1 MGFDEK
7 KRTVEVLGDVLENE
21 TGTPEFARASFEI
34 MESVRKQD
42 NRAERAIVERAKS
55 PAAVLTQKLLERF
68 DKAFEGQLRAEGR
81 QFEEATETTDLNLP
95 YSVSRAVIEEAFPNL
110 VAANIFDVDTIETSP
125 TRLYYEATTGETGYS
140 DTVTDEVET
149 AGAEGTW
156 YKLTHGV
163 LTPGTVVVTS
173 DPAGTTYEEGVDY
186 VINYADGK
194 IQPVPAGSIGTNDLL
209 VDYGYTAIQEGEMA
223 PIERVKTSLAFKVI
237 EAYAKR
243 LADQLS
249 REAVV
254 FSRSQLGWDA
264 TARTMANLMR
274 QMQRKVD
281 QGLLYMA
288 FSAVMAIANNKTDPW
303 TIGTTQDDL
312 AELYR
317 LLGNASV
324 IVANR
329 FYTPTFYL
337 ASITN
342 ADRLSNWEG
351 FKRDGFPQSL
361 INAAGF
367 AGMVKNKPVFSSTE
381 FPDTL
386 WISGNRELVQH
397 RIFLPLSIKGP
408 FPSYEASTGKL
419 IAAEQFYAEEFNA
432 TESLVH
438 EKGAYVPVEAGS

>member
-1 MGFDEK
+1 
-7 KRTVEVLGDVLENE
+7 
-21 TGTPEFARASFEI
+21 
-34 MESVRKQD
+34 
-42 NRAERAIVERAKS
+42 
-55 PAAVLTQKLLERF
+55 
-68 DKAFEGQLRAEGR
+68 
-81 QFEEATETTDLNLP
+81 
-95 YSVSRAVIEEAFPNL
+95 
-110 VAANIFDVDTIETSP
+110 
-125 TRLYYEATTGETGYS
+125 
-140 DTVTDEVET
+140 
-149 AGAEGTW
+149 
-156 YKLTHGV
+156 
-163 LTPGTVVVTS
+163 
-173 DPAGTTYEEGVDY
+173 
-186 VINYADGK
+186 
-194 IQPVPAGSIGTNDLL
+194 
-209 VDYGYTAIQEGEMA
+209 
-223 PIERVKTSLAFKVI
+223 
-237 EAYAKR
+237 
-243 LADQLS
+243 
-249 REAVV
+249 V

-264 TARTMANLMR
+264 TARTMANLVR